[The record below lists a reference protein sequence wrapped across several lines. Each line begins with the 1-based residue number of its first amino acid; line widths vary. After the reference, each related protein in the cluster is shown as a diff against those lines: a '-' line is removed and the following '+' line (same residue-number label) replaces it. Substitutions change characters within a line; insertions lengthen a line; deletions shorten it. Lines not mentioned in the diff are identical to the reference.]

1 MPDDAIARL
10 GAKVPNQ
17 QGPAEEDR
25 KPQDDVAAHP
35 GKTSPNGPT
44 DDRPCGVYLHIPF
57 CRKACHYC
65 DFHFSTSTSLR
76 NGMVEAILQEMRLTP
91 GRGGHRA
98 ATVYFGGGTPSL
110 LPPADIRR
118 LLDGVRQALPVA
130 VDAEV
135 TLEANPD
142 DIDEERL
149 AQWRDIGINRLS
161 IGIQSFRDE
170 DLRWMNRSHDA
181 RQALEAVDA
190 ARRAGIAEL
199 SIDLIFGLPGLSM
212 ADWEAN
218 LDIALALGVPHLSAY
233 ALTVE
238 KGTPLDAMVHRRRRQ
253 APDPGQQADQ
263 YLRLLERA
271 EAAGYEAYEISNL
284 CLPGH
289 RSRHNSAYWQG
300 TPYFGF
306 GPSAHSFDGTDR
318 RWNIAANA
326 AYIQAI
332 RAGGIPAETETLTP
346 TQRLNEYVLTAL
358 RRSEGIDLGRV
369 AERWGMQEAD
379 RLREAIAPAVREG
392 KAHDGD
398 GHLRLT
404 HAGRLFADGIAAAL
418 FR

>member
-10 GAKVPNQ
+10 GAEVPHQ
-17 QGPAEEDR
+17 QDPAEEDR
-25 KPQDDVAAHP
+25 EPQQGVAAHP
-35 GKTSPNGPT
+35 GKTSPNGAT
-44 DDRPCGVYLHIPF
+44 VDRPCGVYLHIPF

-76 NGMVEAILQEMRLTP
+76 NGMVDAILQEMHLTP
-91 GRGGHRA
+91 GRAGHRA

-110 LPPADIRR
+110 LPTADISR

-130 VDAEV
+130 FDAEV

-142 DIDEERL
+142 DIDAQRL
-149 AQWRDIGINRLS
+149 AEWRDIGINRLS

-181 RQALEAVDA
+181 RQALEAVQT
-190 ARRAGIAEL
+190 ARQAGIAEI
-199 SIDLIFGLPGLSM
+199 SIDLIFGLPGLSL
-212 ADWEAN
+212 ADWDAN
-218 LDIALALGVPHLSAY
+218 LDIALSLGVPHLSAY

-238 KGTPLDAMVHRRRRQ
+238 KGTPLDAMVDSRRRP
-253 APDPGQQADQ
+253 APDPGRQAEQ
-263 YLRLLERA
+263 YLHLLARA
-271 EAAGYEAYEISNL
+271 EVAGYEAYEISNL

-306 GPSAHSFDGTDR
+306 GPSAHSFDGTGR
-318 RWNIAANA
+318 RWNIASNT

-332 RAGGIPAETETLTP
+332 RTGTIPAETETLSP
-346 TQRLNEYVLTAL
+346 AQRLNEYVLTAL

-369 AERWGMQEAD
+369 AEHWGMPEAE
-379 RLREAIAPAVREG
+379 RLRDTITPAVRDG
-392 KAHDGD
+392 KARVVD

-404 HAGRLFADGIAAAL
+404 HAGRLFADGIAADL
-418 FR
+418 FH